1 MFFRFF
7 GVKKKMLC
15 FGKGKKKLCSSD
27 SPFKSL
33 RSRKIAD
40 GFGRVDGRG
49 AGFVSLRRMRICAQ
63 NKEYSVEEERTDSL
77 ACGRATSRQTVHWTV
92 CLDGP
97 FESVHDDKKSNT
109 GRCWTFVAVL
119 NSSML

>member
-40 GFGRVDGRG
+40 GLGRVDGRGGRIYFAVANAHLWAKQGGFSRRGEDGFARLRARHGEFGRVDGRG
-49 AGFVSLRRMRICAQ
+49 GRIRLHFHSL
-63 NKEYSVEEERTDSL
+63 
-77 ACGRATSRQTVHWTV
+77 
-92 CLDGP
+92 
-97 FESVHDDKKSNT
+97 
-109 GRCWTFVAVL
+109 
-119 NSSML
+119 